1 MTAAAALHQER
12 LHVEL
17 CPERRRVTAAAAPH
31 QERLRK
37 EPNRL
42 ADDAALNHQTEGV
55 IAAAA
60 RNQER
65 LHKEPATLADD
76 AALHAPIALAFS
88 G

>member
-1 MTAAAALHQER
+1 M
-12 LHVEL
+12 EL

-42 ADDAALNHQTEGV
+42 ADDAALNHQAEGV

-76 AALHAPIALAFS
+76 AALHP
-88 G
+88 